1 MMKIEIYEGTD
12 GQWFLRFKGSNGRVL
27 GDAGEG
33 YKSQRNAIVA
43 AERLKRNMHRAR
55 VVVL

>member
-1 MMKIEIYEGTD
+1 MKIEIFQGSD
-12 GQWFLRFKGSNGRVL
+12 GQWFLRFKGANGRVL

-33 YKSQRNAIVA
+33 YKSQRNAEVA
-43 AERLKRNMHRAR
+43 ADRLKRNMHRAK